1 MLSNL
6 CTPHGQPL
14 PREKYWGEFSPTPLG
29 SGGMVQTFPDNSPW
43 KGVFKTGF
51 KSMGTPPKNLQNV
64 NAIAMNWSQLLH
76 TTVLSWTSMCDLQ
89 KNGNKT

>member
-1 MLSNL
+1 
-6 CTPHGQPL
+6 
-14 PREKYWGEFSPTPLG
+14 
-29 SGGMVQTFPDNSPW
+29 
-43 KGVFKTGF
+43 
-51 KSMGTPPKNLQNV
+51 MGTPPKNLQNV